1 MSPKGL
7 NPEAVNLRKL
17 EFSPKVNPLVQPQQ
31 ITLRKATV
39 RAGRSDNL
47 VNQQTGE
54 IEAVSTIYRV
64 VEKDDAEFVKVFAAG
79 VAASYDLTK
88 TAQRVF
94 TAVLRVYEETP
105 MRGGYVDFL
114 DLYWFDG
121 GLCGQ
126 DINMSEKTFQRGI
139 KELLAKS
146 FLAPRLHNSYWVNP
160 SLFFKGDRVRFI
172 REFVRKTK
180 ETDTRQQDMLN
191 DKTDQDGITNG

>member
-1 MSPKGL
+1 MSLKESNSAPI
-7 NPEAVNLRKL
+7 NLRKL
-17 EFSPKVNPLVQPQQ
+17 EFSPKVNPLVQPQE
-31 ITLRKATV
+31 IVLRKATV
-39 RAGRSDNL
+39 KAGRSDNL

-94 TAVLRVYEETP
+94 TAVLKVYEETP
-105 MRGGYVDFL
+105 MRGGYVDYL

-121 GLCGQ
+121 GLCGHFI
-126 DINMSEKTFQRGI
+126 DMSEKTFQRGL
-139 KELLAKS
+139 KELLAKG

-172 REFVRKTK
+172 REYVRKSTP
-180 ETDTRQQDMLN
+180 DSRQGDLLE
-191 DKTDQDGITNG
+191 DAPKPA

>member
-94 TAVLRVYEETP
+94 TAVLKVYEETP

-172 REFVRKTK
+172 REFVRKT
-180 ETDTRQQDMLN
+180 TPPDSRQADMLESN
-191 DKTDQDGITNG
+191 EQLK

>member
-1 MSPKGL
+1 MSHKEL
-7 NPEAVNLRKL
+7 NPTSVNLRKL
-17 EFSPKVNPLVQPQQ
+17 EFSPKVNPLVETQA
-31 ITLRKATV
+31 IVLKKATV

-54 IEAVSTIYRV
+54 VEAVSTIYRV

-94 TAVLRVYEETP
+94 TAVLKVYEETP
-105 MRGGYVDFL
+105 MRGGYVDYL

-126 DINMSEKTFQRGI
+126 EIGMSEKTFQRGL

-172 REFVRKTK
+172 REFVRKSK
-180 ETDTRQQDMLN
+180 EKDSKQTDML
-191 DKTDQDGITNG
+191 DAIE

>member
-1 MSPKGL
+1 MSLKQL
-7 NPEAVNLRKL
+7 NPPPVNLRKL
-17 EFSPKVNPLVQPQQ
+17 EFSPKVNPLVQTQE
-31 ITLRKATV
+31 IVLRKATV

-54 IEAVSTIYRV
+54 IEAISTVYRV

-94 TAVLRVYEETP
+94 TAVLKVYEETP
-105 MRGGYVDFL
+105 MRGGYVDYL

-121 GLCGQ
+121 GLCG
-126 DINMSEKTFQRGI
+126 DVIDMSEKTFQRGL

-172 REFVRKTK
+172 REYVRKSPP
-180 ETDTRQQDMLN
+180 DSRQGDLLEE
-191 DKTDQDGITNG
+191 GA

>member
-1 MSPKGL
+1 MSHKEI
-7 NPEAVNLRKL
+7 NPGSVNLRKL
-17 EFSPKVNPLVQPQQ
+17 EFSPKVNPLVQPQE
-31 ITLRKATV
+31 ITLRKSTV

-54 IEAVSTIYRV
+54 VEAISTIYKV

-94 TAVLRVYEETP
+94 TAVLKVYEETP
-105 MRGGYVDFL
+105 MRGGYVDFI

-126 DINMSEKTFQRGI
+126 AIDMSEKTFQRGL
-139 KELLAKS
+139 KELFAKS
-146 FLAPRLHNSYWVNP
+146 FLAPRLHNSYWINP

-172 REFVRKTK
+172 REYVRKAK
-180 ETDTRQQDMLN
+180 EKDSGQQDMLN
-191 DKTDQDGITNG
+191 DKTDQDDING

>member
-1 MSPKGL
+1 MSLKEL
-7 NPEAVNLRKL
+7 NPPPVNLRKL
-17 EFSPKVNPLVQPQQ
+17 EFSPKVNPLVQTQE
-31 ITLRKATV
+31 IVLRKATV

-54 IEAVSTIYRV
+54 IEAISTVYRV

-94 TAVLRVYEETP
+94 TAVLKVYEETP
-105 MRGGYVDFL
+105 MRGGYVDYL

-121 GLCGQ
+121 GLCG
-126 DINMSEKTFQRGI
+126 DVIDMSEKTFQRGL

-172 REFVRKTK
+172 REYVRKSPP
-180 ETDTRQQDMLN
+180 DSRQSDLLN
-191 DKTDQDGITNG
+191 DGERA

>member
-1 MSPKGL
+1 MSHKEL
-7 NPEAVNLRKL
+7 NPGSVNLRKL
-17 EFSPKVNPLVQPQQ
+17 DFSPKVNPLVQPQE
-31 ITLRKATV
+31 ITLRKSTV

-54 IEAVSTIYRV
+54 VEAISTIYKV

-94 TAVLRVYEETP
+94 TAVLKIYEETP
-105 MRGGYVDFL
+105 MRGGYVDFI

-126 DINMSEKTFQRGI
+126 GIDMSEKTFQRGL
-139 KELLAKS
+139 KELLVKS
-146 FLAPRLHNSYWVNP
+146 FLAPRLHNSYWINP

-172 REFVRKTK
+172 REYVRKAK
-180 ETDTRQQDMLN
+180 EKDAKQTDMLE
-191 DKTDQDGITNG
+191 DVPDSE

>member
-1 MSPKGL
+1 MSHKEL
-7 NPEAVNLRKL
+7 NPGSVNLRRL
-17 EFSPKVNPLVQPQQ
+17 EFSPKVNPLVQPQE
-31 ITLRKATV
+31 IVLRKATV
-39 RAGRSDNL
+39 RAARYDNL

-54 IEAVSTIYRV
+54 VEAVSTIYKV

-79 VAASYDLTK
+79 VAASYDLSK

-94 TAVLRVYEETP
+94 TAVLKVYEETP
-105 MRGGYVDFL
+105 MRGGYVDYL

-121 GLCGQ
+121 GLCGHSI
-126 DINMSEKTFQRGI
+126 DMSEKTFQRGL

-172 REFVRKTK
+172 REYVRKSEK
-180 ETDTRQQDMLN
+180 DPRQGDLLEKPEK
-191 DKTDQDGITNG
+191 DPD

>member
-1 MSPKGL
+1 MSHKEL
-7 NPEAVNLRKL
+7 NQASVNLRKL
-17 EFSPKVNPLVQPQQ
+17 EFSPKVNPLVQPQE
-31 ITLRKATV
+31 IVLKKASV
-39 RAGRSDNL
+39 WAGRSDNL

-54 IEAVSTIYRV
+54 VQAVSSIYRV

-79 VAASYDLTK
+79 VAASYDLTT

-105 MRGGYVDFL
+105 MRGGFVDYL

-126 DINMSEKTFQRGI
+126 EIGMSEKTFQRGL

-172 REFVRKTK
+172 REYVRKSGKDSQQGDLLEEQTK
-180 ETDTRQQDMLN
+180 EPD
-191 DKTDQDGITNG
+191 